1 MATGVAEVT
10 PISPRRRPPD
20 IAILLPDLRPGGAER
35 VCVSLANAFVEE
47 GLAVDLVL
55 RQQQGELLDS
65 VSPAV
70 TMHSLGAPRVRDAF
84 SPFVAFLKAA
94 RPRSVLAAMWP
105 ITSLA
110 VAARAVSGVPC
121 RVVTSDHGVLSRS
134 GPGRPGLPRLAMTVS
149 MRATYGQAAGVV
161 GVSRGV
167 AADVAALAGLAVDR
181 ITTIYNPITPLPT
194 PAAPDSDIMAAWS
207 AGGPRL
213 ITVGTLKTVKD
224 HATLLRALVRIRQ
237 TRDAR
242 LLILGEGSERPKL
255 EALVAELG
263 LTDVVQLPGFRP
275 DPHGYVANADAFMLS
290 SLNEGFGNVLVEAMA
305 CGTPVVST
313 DCPTGP
319 GEILDGGRYGR
330 LTPVG
335 DADALAAAVLETLA
349 APPDPAVLIQRSG
362 DFSTAHAVGAY
373 RRLLGV

>member
-1 MATGVAEVT
+1 MNAAS
-10 PISPRRRPPD
+10 SPRRSPD

-35 VCVSLANAFVEE
+35 VCVTLANAFVRE
-47 GLAVDLVL
+47 GLTVDVVL
-55 RQQQGELLDS
+55 RQNQGELLDS

-70 TMHSLGAPRVRDAF
+70 AIHALGARRVRDAF
-84 SPFVAFLKAA
+84 GPFVDYLKLA

-110 VAARAVSGVPC
+110 IAARAVSGAPC
-121 RVVTSDHGVLSRS
+121 RVVTSDHGVLSQSR
-134 GPGRPGLPRLAMTVS
+134 PGRPGLPRLAMTLS
-149 MRATYGQAAGVV
+149 MRATYGRADGIV

-167 AADVAALAGLAVDR
+167 AADVAALAGLPVDR
-181 ITTIYNPITPLPT
+181 VTTIYNPITPLPT
-194 PAAPDSDIMAAWS
+194 PAAPDAGIMASWS
-207 AGGPRL
+207 SGGPRL
-213 ITVGTLKTVKD
+213 ITVGTLKAVKD
-224 HATLLRALVRIRQ
+224 HATLLRALARVRQ
-237 TRDAR
+237 THDAR
-242 LLILGEGSERPKL
+242 LLILGEGSERPRL
-255 EALVAELG
+255 EGLIAELG
-263 LTDVVQLPGFRP
+263 LAGAVQMPGFRP
-275 DPHGYVANADAFMLS
+275 DPHGYVAHADAFVLS

-335 DADALAAAVLETLA
+335 DVDALARAILETLA
-349 APPDPAVLIQRSG
+349 APPDPAALKLRSEA
-362 DFSTAHAVGAY
+362 FSTARAVGAY